1 MSLLKENIKGNNN
14 KIVVSLLG
22 FSHKINDKKL
32 FRILNELMEILGPY
46 ILITDS
52 VYDKSKE
59 YKYSHRLFLEK
70 QEKIIEYVERIDK
83 IRSLYCISFENS
95 IIE

>member
-1 MSLLKENIKGNNN
+1 MYS
-14 KIVVSLLG
+14 
-22 FSHKINDKKL
+22 
-32 FRILNELMEILGPY
+32 ILGPY

-59 YKYSHRLFLEK
+59 YKYSHKSFLDK

-83 IRSLYCISFENS
+83 IRSLYCISLTNKV
-95 IIE
+95 IE